1 MGESLFKNPSELVFN
16 RNARVLIYGNPGIG
30 KSTLA
35 LSAPKPV
42 LLDFDGGIHRVNG
55 AHLCPTL
62 QVQNYDQVLE
72 ALNEDLSG
80 FETIIIDTVG
90 KMLDYMS
97 EYIIRKNPKAAKYDG
112 SLSLQGYGTRKQMF
126 VEFLTRVSMMN
137 KNVVFVAHE
146 REDKDGEQK
155 FVRPEIGGSSAG
167 DLIKELDLVGYVKAI
182 GKERTIFWNPQEGFY
197 AKNSCNLPDA
207 HKIPTI
213 IDAAGN
219 VTGKNE
225 FLTQIFA
232 MRSEYMTKQEDSRH
246 KYDGLIAEAVDIV
259 NGVNDID
266 TANQARDKIVA
277 LTHIWDSKL
286 RCGYLLQN
294 KCASLGLKYNK
305 ATEKYEPAN

>member
-62 QVQNYDQVLE
+62 QVKNYDQVLE
-72 ALNEDLSG
+72 ALNEDLSS

-97 EYIIRKNPKAAKYDG
+97 EYIIRKNPKAARYDG

-126 VEFLTRVSMMN
+126 VDFLTKVSMMN

-146 REDKDGEQK
+146 REEKNNDQK
-155 FVRPEIGGSSAG
+155 YVRPEIGGSSAG

-182 GKERTIFWNPQEGFY
+182 GKERTIFWNPQEEFY

-207 HKIPTI
+207 HKIQTI
-213 IDAAGN
+213 IDDNGN
-219 VTGKNE
+219 ITGKNE
-225 FLTQIFA
+225 FLTQIFS
-232 MRSEYMTKQEDSRH
+232 MRSQYMSQQEDSRH
-246 KYDGLIAEAVDIV
+246 KYDGLISEVTELV
-259 NGVNDID
+259 SNVKDID
-266 TANQARDKIVA
+266 SANAAKDKIVGY
-277 LTHIWDSKL
+277 THIWDSKL
-286 RCGYLLQN
+286 RCGLLLNN
-294 KCASLGLKYNK
+294 KCASLGLRYNK
-305 ATEKYEPAN
+305 ATEKYEQAS